1 MNRATDAGDAADAAD
16 GELEIVDDRTPAER
30 MMAQLGGVAGII
42 YSSVPVLVF
51 VGTSRLLGLPAASCA
66 ALGVATLILLW
77 RLVRRESV
85 QPAVSGLIGVGVCVL
100 IAYLLGQSKG
110 YFLLGIW
117 TSLLY
122 AAVFAVSIVIRR
134 PVVGYIWSWLHG
146 HDRGWRNVR
155 RAVYAFDVATLT
167 WVVVFGARFVVQR
180 VLYDTNHEGWL
191 VVARIAM
198 GWPLAAL
205 AALVTFLA
213 IRVAQRAL
221 DGLAG
226 DGLAGDGSDGVEP
239 SRQQMLAQ
247 FLFRLGDRDE
257 QQLVAAFQR
266 LVVLRHDHPGPAQNR
281 DQRDVSRQL
290 QLAYWLAAPGC
301 VVRQG
306 DLDEVGLTLPEFDQP
321 DQVADRN
328 GFFD

>member
-1 MNRATDAGDAADAAD
+1 
-16 GELEIVDDRTPAER
+16 
-30 MMAQLGGVAGII
+30 
-42 YSSVPVLVF
+42 
-51 VGTSRLLGLPAASCA
+51 LLGLPAASGA

-77 RLVRRESV
+77 RLIRRESV
-85 QPAVSGLIGVGVCVL
+85 QPAVSGLIGVAVCVL

-167 WVVVFGARFVVQR
+167 WAVVFAARFVVQR
-180 VLYDTNHEGWL
+180 LLYDTNHEGWL

-198 GWPLAAL
+198 GWPLAAV

-213 IRVAQRAL
+213 IRSAQRAI
-221 DGLAG
+221 DA
-226 DGLAGDGSDGVEP
+226 
-239 SRQQMLAQ
+239 
-247 FLFRLGDRDE
+247 
-257 QQLVAAFQR
+257 VAA
-266 LVVLRHDHPGPAQNR
+266 VTAT
-281 DQRDVSRQL
+281 
-290 QLAYWLAAPGC
+290 AADADAVP
-301 VVRQG
+301 
-306 DLDEVGLTLPEFDQP
+306 LPP
-321 DQVADRN
+321 R
-328 GFFD
+328 

>member
-1 MNRATDAGDAADAAD
+1 VNRATDAGDPADAVD
-16 GELEIVDDRTPAER
+16 GELETVDNRTPADR

-51 VGTSRLLGLPAASCA
+51 VGTSRLLGLPAASGA

-85 QPAVSGLIGVGVCVL
+85 QPAVSGLIGVAVCVL
-100 IAYLLGQSKG
+100 IAYLLGESKG

-146 HDRGWRNVR
+146 HDRGWRSVR

-180 VLYDTNHEGWL
+180 VLYDTNREGWL

-213 IRVAQRAL
+213 IRAAQRAL
-221 DGLAG
+221 DGS
-226 DGLAGDGSDGVEP
+226 AGDGSEGETVTATDAGAVP
-239 SRQQMLAQ
+239 
-247 FLFRLGDRDE
+247 
-257 QQLVAAFQR
+257 
-266 LVVLRHDHPGPAQNR
+266 
-281 DQRDVSRQL
+281 
-290 QLAYWLAAPGC
+290 
-301 VVRQG
+301 
-306 DLDEVGLTLPEFDQP
+306 LPP
-321 DQVADRN
+321 R
-328 GFFD
+328 